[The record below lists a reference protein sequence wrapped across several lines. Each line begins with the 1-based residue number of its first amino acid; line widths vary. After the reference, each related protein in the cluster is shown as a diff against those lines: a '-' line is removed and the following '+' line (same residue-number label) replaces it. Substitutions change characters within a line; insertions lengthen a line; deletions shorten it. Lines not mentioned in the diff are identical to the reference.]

1 MYRIEHFH
9 ITKLWE
15 HRKIRLDFFEDVNI
29 LIGRNASGKTTILNL
44 LHSILSADLDSIL
57 KVDFEEAEIELK
69 KFEGEDDLG
78 PITITVEH
86 KNNRY
91 LKIKFAGEENFSF
104 ELDDTS
110 GRSTYTDETG
120 RSTIGRSPRRLMY
133 RDETDISDR
142 RTLSRYL
149 TRGRTGPEEFY
160 NKFTNLVPL
169 VWLPVSRRLTVPEYG
184 EERSRTNSLE
194 SVDLRLYELLEDLSR
209 YHSTL
214 NARLSEHYRE
224 FERQV
229 LSAILYNKDHDQPDS
244 ILESIRSLPTE
255 TEIEKEQL
263 IEAFSAAGFLDE
275 QMRNR
280 INQHFD
286 TAKEAVERIS
296 NIEDIEDADLKFK
309 DTLVFPLISR
319 TKDMVEYA
327 RKLEKDRGD
336 IFAQL
341 RLYEE
346 SANSFLHNKSIKRN
360 KSIKIDES
368 GKVKVKVGSSPS
380 SDLEQHRLSSG
391 EKQILIL
398 LTEALLKS
406 DKPVVYIADEPE
418 LSLHVQWQE
427 KLLESLV
434 KLGGKIQVIVATHS
448 PDIAGKFRD
457 NIIDLEVDDAIDSE
471 VENQ

>member
-1 MYRIEHFH
+1 MES
-9 ITKLWE
+9 L
-15 HRKIRLDFFEDVNI
+15 LD
-29 LIGRNASGKTTILNL
+29 
-44 LHSILSADLDSIL
+44 
-57 KVDFEEAEIELK
+57 VDFEQAKIGLR

-78 PITITVEH
+78 PNTITVE
-86 KNNRY
+86 KDDRF
-91 LKIKFAGEENFSF
+91 LKLELTGDKNFSF
-104 ELDDTS
+104 ELDTIS
-110 GRSTYTDETG
+110 GRQTYRDETG
-120 RSTIGRSPRRLMY
+120 RSVRRSMY
-133 RDETDISDR
+133 RDETDR
-142 RTLSRYL
+142 NARKTPSRYL
-149 TRGRTGPEEFY
+149 ARGRTVPKEFY
-160 NKFTNLVPL
+160 DKLTNLVPL

-184 EERSRTNSLE
+184 GERSRTNFLE

-209 YHSTL
+209 YHSIL
-214 NARLSEHYRE
+214 NGRLSERYRE
-224 FERQV
+224 FEHQV
-229 LSAILYNKDHDQPDS
+229 LSAILYSKDQDQPDL
-244 ILESIRSLPTE
+244 ILKSIRSLPTE
-255 TEIEKEQL
+255 VEKEQL
-263 IEAFSAAGFLDE
+263 IRAFDAAGFLDE

-286 TAKEAVERIS
+286 TAKESVERIS
-296 NIEDIEDADLKFK
+296 NIEDADLKFK
-309 DTLVFPLISR
+309 DTIIFPLISR

-327 RKLEKDRGD
+327 RKLEKDRGE

-346 SANSFLHNKSIKRN
+346 SANSFLRN

-368 GKVKVKVGSSPS
+368 GNLKIGASSL
-380 SDLEQHRLSSG
+380 SDLDVRRLSSG

-434 KLGGKIQVIVATHS
+434 TLGGKIQVIVATHS
-448 PDIAGKFRD
+448 PDIVGKFRG

>member
-1 MYRIEHFH
+1 MYRIEYFE
-9 ITKLWE
+9 ITKLWGSD
-15 HRKIRLDFFEDVNI
+15 RKIDLPFYEDVNI
-29 LIGRNASGKTTILNL
+29 LIGPNASGKTTILNL
-44 LHSILSADLDSIL
+44 LHSILSADLESIL
-57 KVDFEEAEIELK
+57 NVDFEQAKIGLR

-78 PITITVEH
+78 PNAITVERD
-86 KNNRY
+86 NRF
-91 LKIKFAGEENFSF
+91 LKLEIIGEKNFSF
-104 ELDDTS
+104 ELDTIS
-110 GRSTYTDETG
+110 GRPTYRDETG
-120 RSTIGRSPRRLMY
+120 RSARRFRY
-133 RDETDISDR
+133 TDETDISAR
-142 RTLSRYL
+142 RISSRSFA
-149 TRGRTGPEEFY
+149 RGRTVPKEFY
-160 NKFTNLVPL
+160 DKLTNLVPL
-169 VWLPVSRRLTVPEYG
+169 VWLPVSRRLPVSEYD

-194 SVDLRLYELLEDLSR
+194 SSVDVRLDKLLEKLSL

-214 NARLSEHYRE
+214 NTRLSERYRA

-229 LSAILYNKDHDQPDS
+229 LSAILYNKDQDQPDL

-255 TEIEKEQL
+255 VEKEQL
-263 IEAFSAAGFLDE
+263 IGAFDAAGFLDD
-275 QMRNR
+275 QMRSR

-286 TAKEAVERIS
+286 IAKESVERIS
-296 NIEDIEDADLKFK
+296 NIEDADLKFK

-327 RKLEKDRGD
+327 RNLEKDRGD

-346 SANSFLHNKSIKRN
+346 SANSFLRN

-368 GKVKVKVGSSPS
+368 GKLKIGFSSF
-380 SDLEQHRLSSG
+380 SDLEVRHLSSG
-391 EKQILIL
+391 EKQVLIL
-398 LTEALLKS
+398 LTEALLQS

-418 LSLHVQWQE
+418 LSLHVKWQA

-434 KLGGKIQVIVATHS
+434 TLGGKIQVIVATHS
-448 PDIAGKFRD
+448 PDIVGKFRG